1 MCGFYSA
8 DCGLVFTAK
17 SKFEDTSA
25 QQTVLFD
32 ATTRVPLGE
41 LAAGTKCETVRVH
54 VHGNRLSVL
63 AQTQCSKASVTPEH
77 AAADVSLNRDVLVN
91 EVLQLFFRGHS
102 MYAEGCQCAP
112 RVCKARV
119 QHLGVHKCLRSDQC
133 VLGHQSFFTSSELA
147 AELGGSSLHAECEGR
162 SVCQA
167 LLDSGDFAFDGT
179 HWTTRRV
186 VCCQDSLVWYLLVNP
201 LGVDA
206 DDWFI
211 QYPHLARDIK
221 ALQAVRAVYVLENAS
236 GARRLFVNSLAFEG
250 VDRLDK
256 YRVC

>member
-8 DCGLVFTAK
+8 DSSLVFAAK

-25 QQTVLFD
+25 QQTVLFN
-32 ATTRVPLGE
+32 ATTRVPVGE
-41 LAAGTKCETVRVH
+41 LAAGTQCGTVRVC

-63 AQTQCSKASVTPEH
+63 TETQCSKESVTPAH
-77 AAADVSLNRDVLVN
+77 TAVDVSLNREVLVN

-102 MYAEGCQCAP
+102 MYAEGCECMP

-119 QHLGVHKCLRSDQC
+119 HHLGVRKCLRSGLC
-133 VLGHQSFFTSSELA
+133 VLGHVSRFTSTEVA
-147 AELGGSSLHAECEGR
+147 AELGCSSLHAECDGG

-167 LLDSGDFAFDGT
+167 LLDSGDFDFDGT

-211 QYPHLARDIK
+211 QYPHLARDVK